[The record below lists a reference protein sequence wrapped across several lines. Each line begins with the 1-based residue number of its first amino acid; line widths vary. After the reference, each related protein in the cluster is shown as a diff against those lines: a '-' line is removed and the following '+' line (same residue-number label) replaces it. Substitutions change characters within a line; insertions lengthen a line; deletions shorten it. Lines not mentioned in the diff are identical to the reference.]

1 MLNVNVQLM
10 KCSSL
15 LSVLFF
21 AFMVNVSLAAEKD
34 SATTHHID
42 TTQVRQFFNKYGFE
56 ISNENHFPLYQQI
69 YTLKDIPYKY
79 SGRNESSGLDC
90 SGFTICVYD
99 KVFNHKLSG
108 GSRDIFSKTEN
119 IPDRKL
125 QEGDLVFFRIKKNTI
140 SHVGIYLGNGKFA
153 HSTVHGGIMI
163 NDLSEAY
170 YKKYYYKAT
179 RVPLNSLSNFSE

>member
-1 MLNVNVQLM
+1 MPNVTIHTMKQPSILM
-10 KCSSL
+10 
-15 LSVLFF
+15 VLFF
-21 AFMVNVSLAAEKD
+21 AFMLNVSLAAEKD
-34 SATTHHID
+34 SIVTQFYD
-42 TTQVRQFFNKYGFE
+42 TTEVLQFFNKYGFE

-69 YTLKDIPYKY
+69 YSLKDIPYKY
-79 SGRNESSGLDC
+79 SGRNETSGLDC

-108 GSRDIFSKTEN
+108 GSRDLFSKTEN

-125 QEGDLVFFRIKKNTI
+125 QEGDLVFFRIQKNTI

-153 HSTVHGGIMI
+153 HATVHGGIMI

-179 RVPLNSLSNFSE
+179 RVPLNSLSNYSE